1 MRSIDVSQLNS
12 GMKIAKAI
20 YDDNGRI
27 LLNVGTVLTSRY
39 IEKLDSL
46 GIPFV
51 YIEDE
56 IVGHLE
62 VEDLI
67 HDRIKIQ
74 TIKALKQITENIRL
88 RAEVDLRQISDMVNS
103 ILDDLR
109 GVPNLVVQL
118 LDIRAGNMYVYN
130 HSVSV
135 CVLSLITGMSLSLDE
150 LKIKTLGMGAI
161 LHDIGKSLS
170 EGPEHTLHGFE
181 ILRSNKTL
189 NVTAAHVTYQ
199 HHERYDGEGYP
210 RQLKGEEIHLY
221 GAIVAAANYYDNLV
235 SNPDPAKRLHPYQA
249 LEVVLAESGRALH
262 PDVVKAFCKNIAPYP
277 IGSTVRL
284 NDGSIGV
291 VISIDQNMP
300 SRPVVKVVA
309 NGHGVLLQEFPDLD
323 LMEAPTL
330 FIVDIIN
337 EKERRDIIF

>member
-1 MRSIDVSQLNS
+1 MRTVDISQLDS

-27 LLNVGTVLTSRY
+27 LLNAGTVLNSRY
-39 IEKLDSL
+39 IEKMDSL

-56 IVGHLE
+56 IVGPIE

-74 TIKALKQITENIRL
+74 TVKALKQITDNIRL
-88 RAEVDLRQISDMVNS
+88 RAEVDLRQISDLVNG
-103 ILDDLR
+103 ILDDLK
-109 GVPNLVVQL
+109 GVPNLIVQL
-118 LDIRAGNMYVYN
+118 MDIRASNMYVYN

-135 CVLSLITGMSLSLDE
+135 CILSVITGMSLSLDD
-150 LKIKTLGMGAI
+150 LKIKTLGLGAM
-161 LHDIGKSLS
+161 LHDVGKSLS
-170 EGPEHTLHGFE
+170 DGPEHTLHGFE

-189 NVTAAHVTYQ
+189 NVTAAHVAYQ

-221 GAIVAAANYYDNLV
+221 GAIVACANYYDNLV
-235 SNPDPAKRLHPYQA
+235 SEPDPSKRLLPYQA
-249 LEVVLAESGRALH
+249 LEAVMAESGRALH
-262 PDVVKAFCKNIAPYP
+262 PEVVKAFIKNIAPYP
-277 IGSTVRL
+277 VGTAVRL

-291 VISIDQNMP
+291 VISVNQSMP
-300 SRPVVKVVA
+300 SRPLIKLIA
-309 NGHGVLLQEFPDLD
+309 NGSGILLKDFPDLD
-323 LMEAPTL
+323 MMNAPTT
-330 FIVDIIN
+330 FIIEIIS
-337 EKERRDIIF
+337 ETERREIMA